1 MNQTV
6 YKTRVFLFTSVMMLT
21 TFTFTGSGCHVLKR
35 DKQSIAD
42 KKAAEADKKADAEY
56 EKARKQHYAHQN
68 KQTKKMMKQTKK
80 QAAKYNEPRKRKL
93 FSGNK
98 CK

>member
-21 TFTFTGSGCHVLKR
+21 TFSFTGIGCRVLKR
-35 DKQSIAD
+35 DKQTIAD
-42 KKAAEADKKADAEY
+42 KKAEEADKKVEAEY

-68 KQTKKMMKQTKK
+68 KETKKMMKRTKK

-93 FSGNK
+93 LSSTK